1 MPPQVSEQI
10 RRRLPLLVAFV
21 LATLAVMLMNG
32 HVRNEMRRVQV
43 REQQLLRDYKDPVTL
58 IVAAKDLPPGTP
70 LDAGHLAQA
79 SVPEKFMQPYAART
93 PRDVL
98 GLVTLVP
105 LAQGEQILMNKLRRA
120 DAVATNATLAGL
132 TPQGTRA
139 VTIGVDAITG
149 VGGFVRPG
157 DDVDVLWTLKLPG
170 AATQDGQVIMLTLFQ
185 KVPVLA
191 VGGQMVGRPPA
202 GEGQQAPRD
211 YTVTLALT
219 PQETAF
225 LLFAR
230 EQGRI
235 QLSLRPKQ
243 EEQAAAAVPPTT
255 FNTLL
260 EAKLG
265 IKPIAPPQPIR
276 QVQVEVYKG
285 LKRDVVLLPEDGT
298 AAAP

>member
-1 MPPQVSEQI
+1 MELRPGLK
-10 RRRLPLLVAFV
+10 RRLPLLISIAFGGI
-21 LATLAVMLMNG
+21 AVWLMNV
-32 HVRNEMRRVQV
+32 HVNNALQRVHLK
-43 REQQLLRDYKDPVTL
+43 EQALLRDYKDPIKLV
-58 IVAAKDLPPGTP
+58 VAAKDLPAGTP
-70 LDAGHLAQA
+70 LEAALLGQA
-79 SVPEKFMQPYAART
+79 SVPEKFVQPYAART

-98 GLVTLVP
+98 GLVTLAP
-105 LAQGEQILMNKLRRA
+105 PAQGEQILMNKLRRA
-120 DAVATNATLAGL
+120 DEVAGDATLAGM
-132 TPQGTRA
+132 TPKGTRA

-170 AATQDGQVIMLTLFQ
+170 STKQDGQVVMLTLFQ

-202 GEGQQAPRD
+202 QGQTAAPRD

-243 EEQAAAAVPPTT
+243 EDQTQAAVPPTNI
-255 FNTLL
+255 NTLL

-265 IKPIAPPQPIR
+265 IKPTPPPR
-276 QVQVEVYKG
+276 PAKRVEVYKG
-285 LKRDVVLLPEDGT
+285 MKREMVVLNSREE
-298 AAAP
+298 

>member
-1 MPPQVSEQI
+1 MPPQISEQV
-10 RRRLPLLVAFV
+10 RRRLPLLVSIVFAS
-21 LATLAVMLMNG
+21 LAVWLMNA
-32 HVRNEMRRVQV
+32 HVNSAIRRVQLK
-43 REQQLLRDYKDPVTL
+43 EQALLRDYKDPIKL

-79 SVPEKFMQPYAART
+79 SVPEKFVQPYAART

-98 GLVTLVP
+98 GLVTIAP

-120 DAVATNATLAGL
+120 DEVARDATLAGM
-132 TPQGTRA
+132 TPKGTRA

-170 AATQDGQVIMLTLFQ
+170 TTPQDGQVVMLTLFQ
-185 KVPVLA
+185 NVPVLA
-191 VGGQMVGRPPA
+191 VGGQMVGRPAAAA
-202 GEGQQAPRD
+202 GQAAPRD

-243 EEQAAAAVPPTT
+243 EETGQAAVPPTNI
-255 FNTLL
+255 NTLL

-265 IKPIAPPQPIR
+265 IKPAAPPKPAR
-276 QVQVEVYKG
+276 RVEVYKG

-298 AAAP
+298 PASP

>member
-1 MPPQVSEQI
+1 MELRPGLK
-10 RRRLPLLVAFV
+10 RRLPLLVSIGFG
-21 LATLAVMLMNG
+21 AVAVALMNA
-32 HVRNEMRRVQV
+32 HVNAQIQRV
-43 REQQLLRDYKDPVTL
+43 RLKEQELLRDYKDPVKL
-58 IVAAKDLPPGTP
+58 VVAAKDLPPGTP
-70 LDAGHLAQA
+70 LDAGHLTAA
-79 SVPEKFMQPYAART
+79 SIPEKFVQPYAART
-93 PRDVL
+93 PRDVI
-98 GLVTLVP
+98 GLVTIAP
-105 LAQGEQILMNKLRRA
+105 TAQGEQILTNKLRRA
-120 DAVATNATLAGL
+120 DEATGDATLAGT
-132 TPQGTRA
+132 TPKGTRA

-170 AATQDGQVIMLTLFQ
+170 GAPQESQVVMLTLFQ

-191 VGGQMVGRPPA
+191 VGGQMIGRPAA

-219 PQETAF
+219 PQETSF

-235 QLSLRPKQ
+235 QLSLRPKR
-243 EEQAAAAVPPTT
+243 EEDAQAAVPPTNI
-255 FNTLL
+255 NTLL

-265 IKPIAPPQPIR
+265 IKPAAPPKPAR
-276 QVQVEVYKG
+276 QVEVYKG

-298 AAAP
+298 PAAQ